1 MQPPETVPLTTRWIS
16 LEHLAWA
23 FLNGDDSVPVSRNL
37 LREEIHAVCTMKGSW
52 SLKDKCQV
60 VLLLGHGCRGPLSQ
74 DGSIPP
80 TKLEGTLGSFLLLP
94 ASLDCH
100 LPEHVSAITHCPPGR
115 AEPHHFAGGAGCCQ
129 WQRRMTYLLAC
140 QNLPCLWKSHP
151 AKQNSQLP
159 IGSPRGPC

>member
-1 MQPPETVPLTTRWIS
+1 MPLTARSIS
-16 LEHLAWA
+16 QEHLAWA
-23 FLNGDDSVPVSRNL
+23 FLNDDDSVPVSRNFL
-37 LREEIHAVCTMKGSW
+37 WEEIHAVCTMKGSW
-52 SLKDKCQV
+52 SLKDKCQD
-60 VLLLGHGCRGPLSQ
+60 VLLLGHGCRGPLSE

-94 ASLDCH
+94 ASPDCH
-100 LPEHVSAITHCPPGR
+100 FPEHISAITHCPPGR

-129 WQRRMTYLLAC
+129 WQRQMTYLLAC